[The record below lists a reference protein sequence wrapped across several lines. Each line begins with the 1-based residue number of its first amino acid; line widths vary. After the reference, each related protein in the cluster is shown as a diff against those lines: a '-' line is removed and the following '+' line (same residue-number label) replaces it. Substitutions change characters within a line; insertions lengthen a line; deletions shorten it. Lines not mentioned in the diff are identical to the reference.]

1 MFKDIYKETSL
12 IVAWH
17 IACPENKWMS
27 SAWRRENTKE
37 ENSIVEEAMKAIDNI
52 GVDIQFEEGNIWRVG
67 ELMETSVEEI
77 GGQIEK
83 GS

>member
-1 MFKDIYKETSL
+1 M
-12 IVAWH
+12 V
-17 IACPENKWMS
+17 CPENKWMS
-27 SAWRRENTKE
+27 AAWRRENTKE

-77 GGQIEK
+77 GGEVEK
-83 GS
+83 GNEEPKGRGVRNERATK